1 MGAEVDIANGVGI
14 MNAVKKAKEV
24 VPIMFLSAKGGDK
37 AEGIKAMANRMVNML
52 KDLDSHKESFFFI
65 FTKF

>member
-24 VPIMFLSAKGGDK
+24 VPIMFISQRGGDRS
-37 AEGIKAMANRMVNML
+37 EGIKAMANRMVNMIN
-52 KDLDSHKESFFFI
+52 DIEEH
-65 FTKF
+65 